1 MRKEQKEVKTSGQI
15 LSTFHYHPQI
25 IGCQVSERELIS
37 ELSDGRKV
45 SIPLSWFEKWGFKSI
60 RPEQLTKYEIW
71 EGGQTIFF
79 SEINEPLHVRTFTD
93 GLGAS
98 CCC

>member
-45 SIPLSWFEKWGFKSI
+45 SIPLSWFEK
-60 RPEQLTKYEIW
+60 
-71 EGGQTIFF
+71 
-79 SEINEPLHVRTFTD
+79 
-93 GLGAS
+93 
-98 CCC
+98 